1 MAYGMGE
8 RDMQPSLSDLE
19 LKVMAIIWRNGGE
32 ASAKQIFT
40 EMHEEFGYT
49 RGAVYALIHRCIEKR
64 TIERENPG
72 FVCRSIV
79 DPDEMRLGETK
90 KLINTVFDGSASKLV
105 SALVSHGE
113 MTSEDI
119 AELRRMIDEIE

>member
-1 MAYGMGE
+1 
-8 RDMQPSLSDLE
+8 
-19 LKVMAIIWRNGGE
+19 
-32 ASAKQIFT
+32 
-40 EMHEEFGYT
+40 
-49 RGAVYALIHRCIEKR
+49 
-64 TIERENPG
+64 
-72 FVCRSIV
+72 
-79 DPDEMRLGETK
+79 MRLGETK